1 MQVETKWTLGN
12 IVSATT
18 LVGLIISLGFTYG
31 QVSSRIDRLE
41 EVSRQSSLDSR
52 TLIEVSKDVA
62 YIKDSIQAMQR
73 MTAAI
78 WSTQPPLSC
87 PTEQPVLVAS
97 HCRSYPSPD

>member
-1 MQVETKWTLGN
+1 MTVENRWTWGN
-12 IVSATT
+12 IVS
-18 LVGLIISLGFTYG
+18 LVALGSTILSVG
-31 QVSSRIDRLE
+31 VAWGTVNARMDKME
-41 EVSRQSSLDSR
+41 EGYRQASMDSR

-97 HCRSYPSPD
+97 HCRSYPSSD